1 MKSNRYK
8 ALLAVIL
15 IVILG
20 GATSPYVKLA
30 VEVIP
35 PFTYTFIRFFLAF
48 LLILPIFLK
57 SKPKFKKKDL
67 SLVWLSLFSTFN
79 IILFVFGIRLTLASA
94 GQVIYSFQPIVV
106 AVISYFLL
114 KERIT
119 LKKIIGIVIG
129 FLGVNLIILLPLL
142 EKNTFNKEALIGN
155 LMILIGCLLFSYYTT
170 ASKKFLEKYSPLW
183 LTISFIFTTAI
194 VSLVFSMKEL
204 SSINYWFSNLTPAII
219 WAIVYVAV
227 IGTVMAYFLQQY
239 VIKKASPLIVS
250 LTQYLTPG
258 VTMVWSNMILG
269 EKFSLSLII
278 GTAVILYGAWLVTR
292 ER

>member
-1 MKSNRYK
+1 MKSDRYK

-79 IILFVFGIRLTLASA
+79 IILFVLGIRLTLASA

-106 AVISYFLL
+106 VILSYFLL
-114 KERIT
+114 KEKINLRKI
-119 LKKIIGIVIG
+119 LGVIIGFI
-129 FLGVNLIILLPLL
+129 GVNAIIVLPIFDQSFI
-142 EKNTFNKEALIGN
+142 KQGIIGN
-155 LMILIGCLLFSYYTT
+155 LLIFFGCLSFSYYTVL
-170 ASKKFLEKYSPLW
+170 SKKFSKRYSPLW
-183 LTISFIFTTAI
+183 LTISFIFTTTI

-269 EKFSLSLII
+269 EKFSLSLIV

-292 ER
+292 EG